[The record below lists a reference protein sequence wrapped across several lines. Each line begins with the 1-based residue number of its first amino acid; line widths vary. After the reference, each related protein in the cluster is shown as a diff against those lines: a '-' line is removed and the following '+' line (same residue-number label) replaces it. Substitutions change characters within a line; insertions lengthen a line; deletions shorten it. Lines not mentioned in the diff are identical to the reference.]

1 MLTRNSQQL
10 ALNEVESLCF
20 ESADHYASAAA
31 KTSDPD
37 LARLF
42 SELEDQRRKL
52 AGELAQHI
60 RALDDLP
67 KQPDPDM
74 EAVDHLLSS
83 VKALFSPDERS
94 ALIDERE
101 QFEHKL
107 ADAVQ
112 AALGEELSEEAK
124 ALLGRIRDHV
134 EEAMQRLDA
143 MRSS

>member
-31 KTSDPD
+31 KTSDPE

-94 ALIDERE
+94 ALIDESE